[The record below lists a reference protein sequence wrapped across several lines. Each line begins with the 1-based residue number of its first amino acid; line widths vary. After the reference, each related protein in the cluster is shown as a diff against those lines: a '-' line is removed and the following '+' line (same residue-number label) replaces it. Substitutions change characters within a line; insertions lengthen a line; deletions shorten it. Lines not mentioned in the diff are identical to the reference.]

1 MRYFNDTE
9 KEVIDYICNAKPTT
23 EESTIRK
30 LFEEKCDCSMQ
41 WHKDILTIYI
51 KDSSS
56 TNEITQL
63 LNIICLIEYLKSEG
77 LIYIFRNVKD
87 TYFLINK
94 KHGHIALDEEWDF
107 VEPKVGEKLPGVNVK
122 MNESNAQIALNP
134 IHLSKDISKKIF
146 EFFNCSFFCSE
157 TLLQIKRQDYKGDTT
172 IQYENNR
179 EQTNKAI
186 RISLGIGIGSIMVG
200 ALVGGLTYCQNERHH
215 YESISQS
222 QKIVIVHD
230 TIQPPNQP
238 SIQTLNNTIQIPI
251 TDSLKS
257 TKTKSE

>member
-1 MRYFNDTE
+1 MRYFNNTE
-9 KEVIDYICNAKPTT
+9 KEVIDYICNAKPST

-51 KDSSS
+51 KNSSS

-77 LIYIFRNVKD
+77 LIYIFRNVHD

-157 TLLQIKRQDYKGDTT
+157 TLRHIKNQEYKDDTT
-172 IQYENNR
+172 VQYEENR
-179 EQTNKAI
+179 CQAWIAI
-186 RISLGIGIGSIMVG
+186 IISFVVG
-200 ALVGGLTYCQNERHH
+200 LVATIYNCKMYNQNEIHH
-215 YESISQS
+215 QEDMS
-222 QKIVIVHD
+222 QKTVVIYD
-230 TIQPPNQP
+230 TIKLTEQPINNLFPMSYIDMLKLPN
-238 SIQTLNNTIQIPI
+238 TN
-251 TDSLKS
+251 SL
-257 TKTKSE
+257 